1 MAQERR
7 LFIEHSELETP
18 ANSREISVD
27 TNRRVVYLGDMPMV
41 NQSDLDYNVG
51 MLESQ
56 IASIKLPNPNEHFA
70 VFLNSN
76 SWVSSLDE
84 SVPAIYDN
92 GDGNTG
98 KKALFDQG
106 YEYAQC
112 VNIILDYEISD
123 AYSLDIRW
131 HNFPLSASNF
141 CPQIFWEL
149 KPAWGSSWASEKR
162 TAVSVW
168 VFSKARIGGIHH
180 LSVVHQTNKCSGGQ
194 TATETGNYLIHGK
207 ISQVGQPKLDG
218 PGLVWDYEFN
228 RYLLAFGTSAPT
240 DISLGMLAMAGNG
253 TLPTEGV
260 GFGYELSQEGSNHY
274 LHFKLSIANR
284 VVSGNPPTNL
294 SVEFYIEFN
303 IS

>member
-7 LFIEHSELETP
+7 LFIEHNALETP

-27 TNRRVVYLGDMPMV
+27 TNRQLIYLGDMPMV
-41 NQSDLDYNVG
+41 NEDDFSNNVAI
-51 MLESQ
+51 LNNR
-56 IASIKLPNPNEHFA
+56 IDSIKLPNTNEHFA
-70 VFLNSN
+70 VFLNSD

-98 KKALFDQG
+98 KKELFDQG
-106 YEYAQC
+106 YEFAQC
-112 VNIILDYEISD
+112 VNIILDYELSD
-123 AYSLDIRW
+123 AYSLDIHW
-131 HNFPLSASNF
+131 HNFPLSASSF
-141 CPQIFWEL
+141 CPQIYWEL

-180 LSVVHQTNKCSGGQ
+180 LSVVHQANKCSGGQ
-194 TATETGNYLIHGK
+194 TATKTGNYLIHGK
-207 ISQVGQPKLDG
+207 ISQIGKPKLDG
-218 PGLVWDYEFN
+218 AGLVWDYEFN
-228 RYLLAFGTSAPT
+228 RYLLASGTSAPT
-240 DISLGMLAMAGNG
+240 NIALGMLAMAGNG

-260 GFGYELSQEGSNHY
+260 GFGYELSQTGSNHY